1 MDNPWLT
8 NEVRRSAPKIVGH
21 LDRIA
26 SALEKLVLAK
36 EDRREDGPRCEWCDH
51 RHFPTSTCLVEDCD
65 CTAGGQR

>member
-8 NEVRRSAPKIVGH
+8 NAVRQHAPLIVKH

-26 SALEKLVLAK
+26 SALEEMAREV
-36 EDRREDGPRCEWCDH
+36 EDRREDGPRCVWCDH
-51 RHFPTSTCLVEDCD
+51 RHFPHATCLVDDCD

>member
-8 NEVRRSAPKIVGH
+8 NEVRRSAPLIVKH

-36 EDRREDGPRCEWCDH
+36 EDRTEDGPLCEWCDH
-51 RHFPTSTCLVEDCD
+51 RHTPMEGCMDARCD
-65 CTAGGQR
+65 CKH